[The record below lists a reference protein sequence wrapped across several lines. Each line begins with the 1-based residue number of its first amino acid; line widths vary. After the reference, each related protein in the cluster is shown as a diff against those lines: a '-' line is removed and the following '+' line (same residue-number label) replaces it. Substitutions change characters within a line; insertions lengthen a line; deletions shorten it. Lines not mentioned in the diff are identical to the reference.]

1 MKRLWPTFLLA
12 LACRPTTLGETASDE
27 IASDTDGG
35 VVEAHAEALELD
47 LGAHEDGESLPPG
60 YLALTYDDGPGAS
73 TFLISRYLHELGVPA
88 TFFVNGCHLEGAPP
102 SGSGRASGC
111 SDASRYR
118 VSALQTLVR
127 EGHRLAN
134 HTQDHV
140 GLRDG
145 PANLESQFTTL
156 QRTLDPFQRVDRLAF
171 FRPPETR
178 GSASNQRRVDA
189 DAYLSS
195 MLGPMGQVYPRR
207 DPDGGTDEPPGPE
220 IMEDWLCLDSNYPPS
235 YCAGSSS
242 TPFRTPTVGGIVLLH
257 DRRRESAPNDAR
269 ARRPFE
275 VTRALVPRLLERGYV
290 IVPLDAVPGVL
301 GPRRFE
307 LEGAGYWTREMG
319 DGVGWNVAQSHWG
332 SLELADVDGDGRL
345 EMCAAQQHRRAL
357 RRVDGPRLRGGRT
370 VTAAFSDADGYLR
383 RATARRSCSVT
394 STATATTTSARA
406 SATGF
411 AARVRERPAA
421 GSSRLTRRSGAVEAT
436 SPTPRNGIAR
446 RAVGDRCAWSTSPA
460 TGARTCGRSPT
471 GVVCAVTRVGGG
483 FERAALVT
491 PGDFEDADGFGVTS
505 RGATLMFGDLDG
517 DGDADVCARG
527 ELGLWCAKNTAGSF
541 SRATLWVRGRF
552 SDRDQWTSPA
562 AWLPAARRREWR
574 RTRGRLRSCAHRGRV
589 CLLRRRVALPALPTP
604 DEPGASR
611 TATCGAPRGSARRCA
626 SGASASTERWT
637 SALAART
644 ASGALAAPTCWRSA
658 ERIEATSSLEVASMA
673 PKLGLVVRRA
683 SRARAYAW

>member
-12 LACRPTTLGETASDE
+12 LACEPTTLGETASDE

-102 SGSGRASGC
+102 SGVGAASGC

-171 FRPPETR
+171 FRPP
-178 GSASNQRRVDA
+178 GNAWSASNQRRVDA

-207 DPDGGTDEPPGPE
+207 NPDGGTDEPPGPE

-235 YCAGSSS
+235 YCARVFLDAI
-242 TPFRTPTVGGIVLLH
+242 PETPTVGGIVLLH

-345 EMCAAQQHRRAL
+345 EMC
-357 RRVDGPRLRGGRT
+357 GRGNTGVRCVESTDHGFAEGRT
-370 VTAAFSDADGYLR
+370 VTAAFSDADGYLPTR
-383 RATARRSCSVT
+383 YGATLMFGDLDGDGDDDVCARFGDGIRCARSRATSGRLFET
-394 STATATTTSARA
+394 HATLWSRGGDFSDAAQWHRA
-406 SATGF
+406 ES
-411 AARVRERPAA
+411 RW
-421 GSSRLTRRSGAVEAT
+421 GSLRLVDVSGD
-436 SPTPRNGIAR
+436 G
-446 RAVGDRCAWSTSPA
+446 RADV
-460 TGARTCGRSPT
+460 CGRSPT

-562 AWLPAARRREWR
+562 ASGSLQLVDANGD
-574 RTRGRLRSCAHRGRV
+574 GRADVCGRAPTGVVCAYS
-589 CLLRRRVALPALPTP
+589 
-604 DEPGASR
+604 DGASR
-611 TATCGAPRGSARRCA
+611 FLHYQHLMNQGLTNRDVWSATRFGATLRIGRLGLDRAVDVCARGPHGLWCARGSDV
-626 SGASASTERWT
+626 
-637 SALAART
+637 LAQR
-644 ASGALAAPTCWRSA
+644 
-658 ERIEATSSLEVASMA
+658 
-673 PKLGLVVRRA
+673 
-683 SRARAYAW
+683 